1 MLAPS
6 GGHEKALVQLLRGL
20 KEYEALLDGSETE
33 AAAALLVQG
42 MSDIARGI
50 LKLSQGPFGRLDAEL
65 VAEELFP
72 LVRDHNLSLV
82 ASESDATEVLWF
94 PLRS

>member
-6 GGHEKALVQLLRGL
+6 GKHERAIVHLVRGL
-20 KEYEALLDGSETE
+20 KEYEALLEGSETE

-50 LKLSQGPFGRLDAEL
+50 LKLSQGSLGRLDAEL
-65 VAEELFP
+65 LAEALLP
-72 LVRDHNLSLV
+72 LVQEHNLSLV
-82 ASESDATEVLWF
+82 ATEPDATDVLWF